1 MFKKVITFKSYSI
14 TIAGPWQGPWA
25 SLTPIPATG
34 RGMGGAGWGG
44 GVGVVP
50 ANQPPPRPPG
60 PQRPVPEDFPLIER
74 ISKRIITLLNDEG
87 GLCVCGAIKA
97 LFIQSSSTPCISAI
111 PRGFK
116 MNNRDDREETSFH
129 FQLSVPLHLKCSVF

>member
-1 MFKKVITFKSYSI
+1 MNKVKKNVFKKVITFKSCNYG
-14 TIAGPWQGPWA
+14 TAGPWKGPWA

-44 GVGVVP
+44 GGTGP
-50 ANQPPPRPPG
+50 RKPTSPRPPG

-97 LFIQSSSTPCISAI
+97 LFIQSSSPPCISAI
-111 PRGFK
+111 TRGFK
-116 MNNRDDREETSFH
+116 TNNRDDIKR
-129 FQLSVPLHLKCSVF
+129 PLFIFSCQ